1 MKKVKIF
8 RRFYIFIFIFLFLSS
23 GTAYSV
29 TRAEFIGGLLKA
41 RGIDWSGTY
50 EYDNSSPVAFMLRTG
65 IITDKV
71 DNIKANVTKREAL
84 RWCIQSL
91 GLSFEA
97 GIFSDYPTGFSDEK
111 KLTSFERGCL
121 VVATNMNPIIFTKS
135 KIFNGQNNL
144 SAKEA
149 QIILD
154 RVKNA
159 SGNLTFDM
167 VRNPVE
173 GLKIFVHREGV
184 FTGVPAWR
192 FYMDGIKTRTA
203 ADTFKNSLN
212 SSGIDAKVFS
222 TEGIYGVRTQKIE
235 DYNDIRKLISTAK
248 ARGLQFRILPSMSN
262 RDTNIVPKFWTML
275 MIDPSYWKILPL
287 ISKNST
293 KDLLKLSELSRQY
306 GARASINAG
315 FFATTTPGHGYPIG
329 ALKINGSMINEGYDG
344 RGCLGWNKDDEAV
357 FKVIYSSEELAQ
369 WYDMENIIQAGPLLL
384 DDGFASTIPEDFNN
398 TLTSV
403 RHPRSAVGLSASGDW
418 VFLVVDGRNG
428 MHASGATINELTDIL
443 RAHGVMYALNLDGGG
458 STEMIINGK
467 IYNSPS
473 DGRERKISYALGV
486 LPHS

>member
-1 MKKVKIF
+1 MKQVKIF
-8 RRFYIFIFIFLFLSS
+8 RRYFVFVFIFLFLSS
-23 GTAYSV
+23 GTAHSV
-29 TRAEFIGGLLKA
+29 TRADFIGGLLKA

-50 EYDNSSPVAFMLRTG
+50 EYDNTSPVAFMLRTG

-71 DNIKANVTKREAL
+71 DNVKANVTRREAL

-97 GIFSDYPTGFSDEK
+97 GIFSDYPTGFDDEK

-121 VVATNMNPIIFTKS
+121 VVATNMNPAIFTKS
-135 KIFNGQNNL
+135 KNFNGHNNL
-144 SAKEA
+144 SAKEFQA
-149 QIILD
+149 ILD

-167 VRNPVE
+167 VRNPLE
-173 GLKIFVHREGV
+173 GLKVLVHREGV

-192 FYMDGIKTRTA
+192 FYIDGIKTRAA
-203 ADTFKNSLN
+203 ADTFKNSLK
-212 SSGIDAKVFS
+212 SSGIEAKVFS
-222 TEGIYGVRTQKIE
+222 TDGVFGVRTEKLE
-235 DYNDIRKLISTAK
+235 NYNDVRHLISIAK
-248 ARGLQFRILPSMSN
+248 ARGLSFRILPSMSN
-262 RDTNIVPKFWTML
+262 RNTNIVPKFWSML
-275 MIDPSYWKILPL
+275 VIDPSYWKISPL
-287 ISKNST
+287 ISKKSS

-315 FFATTTPGHGYPIG
+315 FFATTTPGQGYPIG
-329 ALKINGSMINEGYDG
+329 ALKINGNVISEAHDG

-357 FKVIYSSEELAQ
+357 FKVVYSEELAQ

-384 DDGFASTIPEDFNN
+384 DDGLASTIPEDFNN
-398 TLTSV
+398 SLTAV

-418 VFLVVDGRNG
+418 VFLAVDGRNG

-443 RAHGVMYALNLDGGG
+443 RAQGVMYALNLDGGG
-458 STEMIINGK
+458 STEIIINGK

-486 LPHS
+486 LPQN

>member
-8 RRFYIFIFIFLFLSS
+8 RRFYIFIFIFLFFSS
-23 GTAYSV
+23 SAAYSV
-29 TRAEFIGGLLKA
+29 TRAEFIGGLLQA

-71 DNIKANVTKREAL
+71 DNINANVTRREAL

-97 GIFSDYPTGFSDEK
+97 GIFSDYPTGFEDDK

-121 VVATNMNPIIFTKS
+121 VVATNMNPSIFTKS
-135 KIFNGQNNL
+135 KRFNGKNNL
-144 SAKEA
+144 SEKEA
-149 QIILD
+149 KIILD
-154 RVKNA
+154 RVRNA

-167 VRNPVE
+167 VRNPLE
-173 GLKIFVHREGV
+173 GLKVLVHREGV

-192 FYMDGIKTRTA
+192 FYLDGIKTRAA
-203 ADTFKNSLN
+203 ADIFKKNLN
-212 SSGIDAKVFS
+212 SSGIEAKVFS
-222 TEGIYGVRTQKIE
+222 TEGVYGVRTEKLE
-235 DYNDIRKLISTAK
+235 NYNDVRKLISVAR
-248 ARGLQFRILPSMSN
+248 ARGLSFRILPSMSN
-262 RDTNIVPKFWTML
+262 KNTNIVPKFWVML
-275 MIDPSYWKILPL
+275 VIDPSYWKIFPL

-306 GARASINAG
+306 GTKASINAG

-329 ALKINGSMINEGYDG
+329 ALKINGNLISEGHDG
-344 RGCLGWNKDDEAV
+344 RGCLGWNSDNEAV
-357 FKVIYSSEELAQ
+357 FKVVYSEEVSQ
-369 WYDMENIIQAGPLLL
+369 WHDMENIIQAGPLLL
-384 DDGFASTIPEDFNN
+384 DDGLASTIPEDFNN

-403 RHPRSAVGLSASGDW
+403 RHPRSAVGLSASGEW
-418 VFLVVDGRNG
+418 VFIVVDGRNG
-428 MHASGATINELTDIL
+428 IHASGATINELTDIL

-458 STEMIINGK
+458 STEIIINGK

-486 LPHS
+486 LPQN